1 MNSKDY
7 NHSVALYSGRLLR
20 FVRKLLKDD
29 DSAAD
34 VSQNCFMRLWEN
46 LDKVEVDKAKSW
58 LFTVAYRESL
68 QLIAK
73 KKQKTDLSALDSLS
87 YESPMPDLKDVIER
101 CLVQL
106 PEIQRSVLMLRDY
119 EGYDY
124 IEIGKI
130 LELKE
135 SQVKVYLFRAR
146 QKMKEQIKDLNLV
159 I

>member
-7 NHSVALYSGRLLR
+7 NQSVALYSGRLLR
-20 FVRKLLKDD
+20 FVRKLLQDD

-34 VSQNCFMRLWEN
+34 VSQNCFLKLWEN
-46 LDKVEVDKAKSW
+46 LDRVEVDKAKSW

-73 KKQKTDLSALDSLS
+73 QKQKVDISDLDSLG

-101 CLVQL
+101 CLLHL

-124 IEIGKI
+124 LEIGKI

-159 I
+159 M

>member
-20 FVRKLLKDD
+20 FVRKLLQDD

-73 KKQKTDLSALDSLS
+73 QKKKTNVSALDSMMF
-87 YESPMPDLKDVIER
+87 ESPMPDLKDVIDR
-101 CLVQL
+101 CLSHL

-119 EGYDY
+119 EGYEY
-124 IEIGKI
+124 LEIGKI

-159 I
+159 M